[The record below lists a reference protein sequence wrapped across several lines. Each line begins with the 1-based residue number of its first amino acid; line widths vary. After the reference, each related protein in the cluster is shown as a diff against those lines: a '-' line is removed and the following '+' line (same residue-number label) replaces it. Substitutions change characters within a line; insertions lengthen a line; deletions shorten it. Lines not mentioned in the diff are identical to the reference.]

1 MERCLKEK
9 AANLDN
15 LALLRLVGEFSLL
28 VHLSL
33 EGAYVHLVYERK
45 ILSGLSHWI
54 ALSSTSRINLEP
66 TSIIF
71 CEVVAIY
78 GVVRPI
84 FASDK

>member
-9 AANLDN
+9 AADLDI

-45 ILSGLSHWI
+45 ILSGLSH
-54 ALSSTSRINLEP
+54 
-66 TSIIF
+66 
-71 CEVVAIY
+71 
-78 GVVRPI
+78 
-84 FASDK
+84 